1 MKKRKLTKGKYKT
14 GEIVY
19 SKDDLTRKLIVRRY
33 VTRMYFCRLAD
44 APEGKDFAFFERE
57 LINDA
62 EIEQIEE

>member
-1 MKKRKLTKGKYKT
+1 MKEGNMVPGKYKT

-19 SKDDLTRKLIVRRY
+19 SKYDLTRKLIVRRFI
-33 VTRMYFCRLAD
+33 TRIYYCKLAD
-44 APEGKDFAFFERE
+44 APEGKDLVFFERE